1 MTADVQ
7 DPRTSL
13 DGAKFTGVALCIAL
27 GVGAF
32 YYLDNSGRLL
42 RLLALLAP
50 LVAAAALF
58 LVTTP
63 GRNLISFGRETQV
76 EVRKVVWPSRP
87 ETIRTTGII
96 IAIVIV
102 TAIFLWV
109 LDLMLGGFTRWLLGQ
124 GG

>member
-7 DPRTSL
+7 EPRSSL
-13 DGAKFTGVALCIAL
+13 DGAKFAGAALCIAL

-32 YYLDNSGRLL
+32 YYLDNSGRLV
-42 RLLALLAP
+42 RLLALLVP
-50 LVAAAALF
+50 LVAACALF
-58 LVTTP
+58 LITAQ
-63 GRNLISFGRETQV
+63 GRSLVSFGRETQI
-76 EVRKVVWPSRP
+76 EIRKVVWPTRQ

-102 TAIFLWV
+102 TALFLWM
-109 LDLMLGGFTRWLLGQ
+109 LDLLLGGFTRWLLGQ